1 VLLGKTWVSHSDT
14 YREEVKS
21 DLPLGIVDE
30 FTPTFF
36 VAVGTID
43 NEEDAVG
50 SGKRNMGSGMWE
62 AVVFFEAPEDISGG
76 APMTGTM
83 RGEHFGI

>member
-1 VLLGKTWVSHSDT
+1 MLLGETWVSHGDTHRKEVESDM
-14 YREEVKS
+14 
-21 DLPLGIVDE
+21 PLGIVDE

-36 VAVGTID
+36 VAVGIID

-62 AVVFFEAPEDISGG
+62 AVVFLEAPEDIGGG

-83 RGEHFGI
+83 